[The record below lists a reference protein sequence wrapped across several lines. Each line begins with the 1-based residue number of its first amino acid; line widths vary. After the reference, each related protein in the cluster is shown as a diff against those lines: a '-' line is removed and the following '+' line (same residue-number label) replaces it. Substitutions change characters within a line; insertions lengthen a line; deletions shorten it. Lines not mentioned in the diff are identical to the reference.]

1 MYISSVLQSR
11 FLLIACHHE
20 VPRYSDL
27 VMGPS
32 QVVSGGNISD
42 QSLLLPRAFQ
52 PLRRI
57 RTA

>member
-1 MYISSVLQSR
+1 MYISFVLQSR
-11 FLLIACHHE
+11 FWLIACHHE
-20 VPRYSDL
+20 VPRYSDFI
-27 VMGPS
+27 MDPS

-52 PLRRI
+52 TLRRI